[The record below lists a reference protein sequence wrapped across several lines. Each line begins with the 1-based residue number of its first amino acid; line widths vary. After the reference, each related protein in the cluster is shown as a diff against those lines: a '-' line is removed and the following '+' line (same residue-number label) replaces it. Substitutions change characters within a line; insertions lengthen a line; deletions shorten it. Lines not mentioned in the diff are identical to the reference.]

1 MFVKV
6 ARRGLMGP
14 SEAVLPTMVVDGCRV
29 FVGGCGGGVG
39 LPGARSSASRLAC
52 VENQRRAAP
61 HAGASLQG
69 GLAAVR
75 RGVASSDDLRPSV

>member
-39 LPGARSSASRLAC
+39 LPGARGSGLRPRTKRFLVPGAGSASF
-52 VENQRRAAP
+52 E
-61 HAGASLQG
+61 G
-69 GLAAVR
+69 GLAAVL
-75 RGVASSDDLRPSV
+75 RGVGSFDDLGPFV

>member
-39 LPGARSSASRLAC
+39 LPGARVVAC
-52 VENQRRAAP
+52 VENQTFLLP
-61 HAGASLQG
+61 GAGSALLEER
-69 GLAAVR
+69 LAAVR
-75 RGVASSDDLRPSV
+75 RGVAASDDLRPSV